1 MPTIDPSDPDYR
13 RLRYIR
19 YADDVLLGFCGPR
32 DEAVAIKQQLGE
44 FLRTT
49 LKLTLSETKTLITH
63 ARTGAARFLGYE
75 VTVLHNNH
83 LLDHHGRRATNG
95 SIGLKVPVDVVQA
108 KCQRYMRHGKAR
120 HRMECTNDTDFSIV
134 ALYQQEFRGIVE
146 YYRLAY
152 NLSAQFRRLKWVMEQ
167 SLTKTLATKLRCS
180 VVEVYDRYQA
190 TITTAHGLRKGLCV
204 VVERPEK
211 PPLEARWGGISLA
224 RRMDAVLDDR
234 PQPVWNYRHTELVQ
248 RLLADVC
255 ELCGSHTDVEV
266 HHIRALK
273 HLQRRGHAP
282 LPTWKQTMMARR
294 RKTLVVC
301 RRCHCDIHAG
311 RVDGRSRTN
320 EDTGKPDA

>member
-1 MPTIDPSDPDYR
+1 M
-13 RLRYIR
+13 LF
-19 YADDVLLGFCGPR
+19 GFCGPR
-32 DEAVAIKQQLGE
+32 NEAVAIKQHLGE

-63 ARTGAARFLGYE
+63 ARTEAARFLGYE
-75 VTVLHNNH
+75 VTVLHNDH

-108 KCQRYMRHGKAR
+108 KCQRYMRHGKAV
-120 HRMECTNDTDFSIV
+120 HRMECTNDSVFSIV
-134 ALYQQEFRGIVE
+134 AFFQQEFRGIVE

-167 SLTKTLATKLRCS
+167 SLTKTLAAKLRCS
-180 VVEVYDRYQA
+180 VREVYDRYQT
-190 TITTAHGLRKGLCV
+190 TIQTAAGPMKGLGV
-204 VVERPEK
+204 LVQRPDK
-211 PPLEARWGGISLA
+211 PALAAYWGGISLA
-224 RRMDAVLDDR
+224 RRMEATLNDR
-234 PQPVWNYRHTELVQ
+234 PQPVWNGRHSELVQ

-255 ELCGSHTDVEV
+255 ELCGSQANVEV

-273 HLQRRGHAP
+273 HLQRRGSAP
-282 LPTWKQTMMARR
+282 LLPWKQTMMARR

-311 RVDGRSRTN
+311 RADGRTQ
-320 EDTGKPDA
+320 TT